1 MKVIRLFICL
11 SILSVT
17 FVTGASV
24 EDYSAQKQ
32 FRENIKKVRIGM
44 CEAEVIELL
53 GEPSSRKLTDRS
65 GGSLCFSAGSFHVE
79 PSTNC
84 VVSLEMSPD
93 RHVVGA
99 YPKEMF
105 EAFGIEKSARPIAY

>member
-1 MKVIRLFICL
+1 MICL
-11 SILSVT
+11 TLLAVT

-24 EDYSAQKQ
+24 EDYYAQKQ
-32 FRENIKKVRIGM
+32 FRENIKRVRIGM
-44 CEAEVIELL
+44 SEAEVIALL
-53 GEPSSRKLTDRS
+53 GQPSSRKLTDRS
-65 GGSLCFSAGSFHVE
+65 GGDLCFSAGSFHLE

-105 EAFGIEKSARPIAY
+105 EAPNR